1 MHNLHNKTNTP
12 EFHDFN
18 SRCRCKSFNGKG
30 IDTPHQASS
39 TPAPLLRGSS
49 IFLLGVDVINTGICS
64 LFGLLRVDVI
74 DLSTLSGLSNKILG
88 DIVNALHTW

>member
-1 MHNLHNKTNTP
+1 MCNLHNKINTP
-12 EFHDFN
+12 EFHNFN
-18 SRCRCKSFNGKG
+18 SRCRFKSLDSKC
-30 IDTPHQASS
+30 IATTQQASS
-39 TPAPLLRGSS
+39 TPAPILPGPP